1 MNRETKWVRRAN
13 VWLGALI
20 LACAMILSY
29 SHTADLFRWAFYEGW
44 LAHVGV
50 IMVELT
56 FFLGAMNVILS
67 RSVGLAAG
75 WPARMA
81 FMFGALLVGWSNVSS
96 GKMFFSR
103 EETAVMLGLAIP
115 ICLFLMEAIVSRALF
130 QFRTQANQ
138 AAAASPAASANQEAA
153 SRQVDGQAARVINQA
168 IKQAGNQAIQ
178 ANQADRMDKQ
188 EDRADANQT
197 TEQDDQ
203 ANQTENQ
210 ASKTPTRHQAK
221 QAGSQ
226 AGDQATRRTRRA
238 PGVSSIEEQKARRVA
253 LQLLEEN
260 GQLPGR
266 YKLANRAGVRESVAR
281 RVLENLRAV
290 QAAEGGA
297 RT

>member
-1 MNRETKWVRRAN
+1 VKQEAKWVKRAN

-130 QFRTQANQ
+130 QFRTATQPIAQVTQPITQTAQANVQ
-138 AAAASPAASANQEAA
+138 AAQKSHTNERIAQTAAQTTQKPAQKAQEPA
-153 SRQVDGQAARVINQA
+153 QAT
-168 IKQAGNQAIQ
+168 
-178 ANQADRMDKQ
+178 KQ
-188 EDRADANQT
+188 ER
-197 TEQDDQ
+197 
-203 ANQTENQ
+203 
-210 ASKTPTRHQAK
+210 TPLEVAAQY
-221 QAGSQ
+221 
-226 AGDQATRRTRRA
+226 RTQHGEL
-238 PGVSSIEEQKARRVA
+238 PSI
-253 LQLLEEN
+253 
-260 GQLPGR
+260 
-266 YKLANRAGVRESVAR
+266 
-281 RVLENLRAV
+281 RVLADMAGCSQYQARKALNKLKAV
-290 QAAEGGA
+290 PTIRPAEGGA
-297 RT
+297 GS

>member
-1 MNRETKWVRRAN
+1 MKQEAKWVKRAN

-130 QFRTQANQ
+130 QFRVQENASQ
-138 AAAASPAASANQEAA
+138 AAAASQEAA
-153 SRQVDGQAARVINQA
+153 SRQADGQAARVINQA
-168 IKQAGNQAIQ
+168 TKQAGNQTALAIGRDNQ
-178 ANQADRMDKQ
+178 AHRVDNQADQATQ
-188 EDRADANQT
+188 EDRAGN
-197 TEQDDQ
+197 
-203 ANQTENQ
+203 
-210 ASKTPTRHQAK
+210 
-221 QAGSQ
+221 Q

-253 LQLLEEN
+253 LQLLDET
-260 GQLPGR
+260 GKLPGR
-266 YKLANRAGVRESVAR
+266 YKLADRAGVRESVAR
-281 RVLENLRAV
+281 RVLENLKAV

-297 RT
+297 AT

>member
-1 MNRETKWVRRAN
+1 MKQEAKWVKRAN

-130 QFRTQANQ
+130 QFRTATQPIAQTAQANAQ
-138 AAAASPAASANQEAA
+138 AAQKAQEPA
-153 SRQVDGQAARVINQA
+153 QAT
-168 IKQAGNQAIQ
+168 
-178 ANQADRMDKQ
+178 KQ
-188 EDRADANQT
+188 ERTPLEVAAQYRAQHG
-197 TEQDDQ
+197 
-203 ANQTENQ
+203 
-210 ASKTPTRHQAK
+210 KLP
-221 QAGSQ
+221 
-226 AGDQATRRTRRA
+226 
-238 PGVSSIEEQKARRVA
+238 SIR
-253 LQLLEEN
+253 
-260 GQLPGR
+260 
-266 YKLANRAGVRESVAR
+266 KLAELAGCSEYQAR
-281 RVLENLRAV
+281 KAISKLKAV
-290 QAAEGGA
+290 PTIRAAEGGA
-297 RT
+297 KT

>member
-1 MNRETKWVRRAN
+1 MKQEAKWVKRAN

-81 FMFGALLVGWSNVSS
+81 FMFGALLVGWSNISS

-130 QFRTQANQ
+130 QFRTATQPIEQATQPITQTAQANAQ
-138 AAAASPAASANQEAA
+138 AAQKPAQKAQEPA
-153 SRQVDGQAARVINQA
+153 QA
-168 IKQAGNQAIQ
+168 
-178 ANQADRMDKQ
+178 
-188 EDRADANQT
+188 
-197 TEQDDQ
+197 TEQ
-203 ANQTENQ
+203 ER
-210 ASKTPTRHQAK
+210 TP
-221 QAGSQ
+221 
-226 AGDQATRRTRRA
+226 
-238 PGVSSIEEQKARRVA
+238 
-253 LQLLEEN
+253 LE
-260 GQLPGR
+260 
-266 YKLANRAGVRESVAR
+266 V
-281 RVLENLRAV
+281 AV
-290 QAAEGGA
+290 QYRTQHGELPSIRGLAEMAGCSQYQARKVLNKLKAVPTIRPAEGGA
-297 RT
+297 GS